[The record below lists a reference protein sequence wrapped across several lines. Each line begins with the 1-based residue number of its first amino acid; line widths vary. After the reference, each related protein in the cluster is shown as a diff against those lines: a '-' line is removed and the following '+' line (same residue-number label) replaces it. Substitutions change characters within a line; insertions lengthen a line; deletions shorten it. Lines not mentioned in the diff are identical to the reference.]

1 MMINSKELLTYTKN
15 LSILFAEDNEEFRI
29 ATSEILKNFFFRV
42 DQVPNGQAALEKY
55 IQYYKTQGKYYDLVI
70 SDIRMPLM
78 DGVTL
83 TSKLYDIRANQ
94 PVIILSAH
102 DEKEYLLPLINLG
115 IEQFVQKPIDYQ
127 ELLKVLLSVAKKIL
141 QTQTLPLLKSAEIH
155 LDANMVFN
163 RDLNTLTN
171 NKESIYLT
179 KYEILFLRLLTTNV
193 GKIYSNEDI
202 VSKFSLNNE
211 TIDGA
216 NIRKLVSKLR
226 KKLPKNSIESTYG
239 IGYRLIPYYAG

>member
-1 MMINSKELLTYTKN
+1 MINSKELLSYTRN
-15 LSILFAEDNEEFRI
+15 LSILFAEDNEQFRV
-29 ATSEILKNFFFRV
+29 ATSEILKNFFMRV
-42 DQVPNGQAALEKY
+42 DQVQNGQDALEKY

-70 SDIRMPLM
+70 SDIRMPIM
-78 DGVTL
+78 DGVAL
-83 TSKLYDIRANQ
+83 TSKLYDIRAKQ

-102 DEKEYLLPLINLG
+102 DEKDYLLPLINLG

-127 ELLKVLLSVAKKIL
+127 ELLKVLLAVAKKIIQNQAL
-141 QTQTLPLLKSAEIH
+141 PVIANTQITLSDSL
-155 LDANMVFN
+155 VFN
-163 RDLNTLTN
+163 RDLNTLTQN
-171 NKESIYLT
+171 QESIYLT

-211 TIDGA
+211 KIDAA

-226 KKLPKNSIESTYG
+226 KKLPKDCIESTYG
-239 IGYRLIPYYAG
+239 IGYRLVPYFKI